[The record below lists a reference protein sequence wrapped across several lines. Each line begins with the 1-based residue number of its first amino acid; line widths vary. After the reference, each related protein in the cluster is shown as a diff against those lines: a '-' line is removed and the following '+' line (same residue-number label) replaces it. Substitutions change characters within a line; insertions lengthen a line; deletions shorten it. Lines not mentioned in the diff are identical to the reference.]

1 MSKVQTSAESALA
14 GLLHDNMTIAAG
26 GFGLCGIPENLIL
39 ALRDSGV
46 KGITIVGNNAGVDD
60 FGMGLLLKT
69 RQIRKVMASYV
80 GENKEFERQVLAGEL
95 ELELIPQGTLAER
108 LRAGGAGIPGFYTRT
123 AFGTKLAEGKET
135 KNFDGKEYVL
145 ERGIRADVALV
156 KAWKGDKSGNLVF
169 RKTAR
174 NFNPMIATCA
184 AVCVAEVEE
193 LVEVGQLEPDQI
205 HTPGIYVDRIIQ
217 GPRYEKR
224 IEFRTVQGAAASKK
238 ETPIRELMARRAAK
252 ELRDGYYVN
261 LGIGIPTLVANF
273 IPPGMNVTLQS
284 ENGLLGIGP
293 FPPDDKVDPDLINA
307 GKQTISTIPG
317 SAFFSSADSF
327 AMIRGGHIDL
337 SILGALEVADN
348 GDIAN
353 WMVPGKMVKGPG
365 GAMDL
370 VAGVKRVVA
379 VMEHTAKDG
388 SSKILKQCT
397 LPLTGKGVV
406 SLIITDL
413 CVFEVKPSGGG
424 LRLIE
429 LHPGVVLD
437 EVRAKTSAP
446 FEVAV

>member
-1 MSKVQTSAESALA
+1 MTKVFPSAESALA
-14 GLLHDNMTIAAG
+14 GLLHDDMTVAAG

-46 KGITIVGNNAGVDD
+46 KGLTIVGNNAGVDD

-69 RQIRKVMASYV
+69 RQIRKVVASYV

-95 ELELIPQGTLAER
+95 ELELVPQGTLAER

-135 KNFDGKEYVL
+135 KVFDGKDYVL

-156 KAWKGDKSGNLVF
+156 KAWRGDKSGNLVF

-193 LVEVGQLEPDQI
+193 LVEVGQLDPDAI
-205 HTPGIYVDRIIQ
+205 HTPGVYVDRILQ

-252 ELRDGYYVN
+252 ELRDGYTVN

-293 FPPDDKVDPDLINA
+293 FPPEDQVDADLINA

-337 SILGALEVADN
+337 SILGALEVAAN

-370 VAGVKRVVA
+370 VAGVRRVVA
-379 VMEHTAKDG
+379 VMEHCAKDG
-388 SSKILKQCT
+388 SSKILRQCT
-397 LPLTGKGVV
+397 LPITGKGVV

-413 CVFEVKPSGGG
+413 CVFEVLPSSGG

-429 LHPGVVLD
+429 LHPGVTLD
-437 EVRAKTSAP
+437 EVRAKTGAP
-446 FEVAV
+446 FEVEL